1 MGPTPDRKEMRAP
14 VAVTGANGFVGGH
27 LVETLR
33 VAGLDVRPCARE
45 LLAQIDSL
53 DNGTWGPLR
62 GCAAVVH
69 LAARA
74 HVLEEH
80 SDSAI
85 AVYRQA
91 NRDLTL
97 KLAQAAVAAGVGR
110 FVFLSSIR
118 VNGSSSSRPFRPE
131 DAPRPEEPYAI
142 SKYEAELALWKI
154 AQDTGLQVVIVRPP
168 LIYGPGVKANFRR
181 LLKLAALG
189 LPLPL
194 ASVVSLRS
202 LLGVRNLCD
211 LLRVCLDHPAASGRT
226 LLVSDGEDI
235 ALPTLI
241 RELAAGM
248 GRHARLFPVPVRILR
263 ILAACVG
270 KGTTFD
276 KLTASLQV
284 DASATFAAL
293 DWRPPVPLRDGL
305 RETARWF
312 AESPR

>member
-1 MGPTPDRKEMRAP
+1 MLDRKPMRLP
-14 VAVTGANGFVGGH
+14 VVVTGATGFVGGH
-27 LVETLR
+27 LVDTLR
-33 VAGLDVRPCARE
+33 MAGLDVRPCARE
-45 LLAQIDSL
+45 PLGQIDSR
-53 DNGTWGPLR
+53 DSGTWDFLR
-62 GCAAVVH
+62 GSAAVVH

-80 SDSAI
+80 SNSAI
-85 AVYRQA
+85 AVYRQV

-97 KLAQAAVAAGVGR
+97 KLAQAAVAAGVSR

-154 AQDTGLQVVIVRPP
+154 AQDSGLEVVIIRPP
-168 LIYGPGVKANFRR
+168 LVYGPGVKANFRR
-181 LLKLAALG
+181 LLKLAASG

-202 LLGVRNLCD
+202 LLSVHNLCN
-211 LLRVCLDHPAASGRT
+211 LLHVCLDHPAASGKT

-235 ALPTLI
+235 ALPALI

-248 GRHARLFPVPVRILR
+248 GRRARLFPVPARILR
-263 ILAACVG
+263 MLAACAG

-284 DASATFAAL
+284 DASETFAAL
-293 DWRPPVPLRDGL
+293 GWRPPLPLRDGL